1 MVKLKKI
8 YHEYSIRK
16 NNIHNDCLLSFS
28 VSTMVNLT
36 NLCFLLSFNIFIV
49 NLTFL
54 CFARKNKSAN
64 LTLYVCNDT
73 INLRR
78 DIYGY

>member
-28 VSTMVNLT
+28 VSTIVNLT
-36 NLCFLLSFNIFIV
+36 NVRFTIKILKLKEKQRFV
-49 NLTFL
+49 

-64 LTLYVCNDT
+64 LTLYICNDT

-78 DIYGY
+78 DFYEY